1 MAQAFE
7 IPKEVTRAHSRA
19 LAAGSGASRRK
30 VSATHFSRSPL
41 PVRPR
46 GRIGTGNMGLPPD
59 RRKRIDLPCTTRDRP
74 DSRRGYHQQRNRFWR
89 I

>member
-59 RRKRIDLPCTTRDRP
+59 RRKRIDAALHDPRP
-74 DSRRGYHQQRNRFWR
+74 ARFPAR
-89 I
+89 LSETG

>member
-1 MAQAFE
+1 
-7 IPKEVTRAHSRA
+7 
-19 LAAGSGASRRK
+19 
-30 VSATHFSRSPL
+30 
-41 PVRPR
+41 
-46 GRIGTGNMGLPPD
+46 MGLPPD